1 MKNRIH
7 PKTQYIYAGVDSHKL
22 THTATIID
30 CFNEKLGT
38 ITFKNNNEGFV
49 SLIKLANQV
58 GDNTQV
64 IYGLE
69 DTKQYGYLLANFLMK
84 NGLIVKH
91 INSSE
96 TAAERRKY
104 PVAIKNDD
112 LDSACIAKVTLDNF
126 DTIQDS
132 QDDEIYWTL
141 KQFTVMRET
150 LTNNAAR
157 FKYKL
162 HNQLMFNY
170 PNYYDLFTDISCKSA
185 IQFWEKYPSPDLL
198 KNVTDEELFNFFKED
213 SNSLWTSR
221 INKIIEN
228 VRKIDLN
235 NFVYQENRNVIIKM
249 ITKQIKD
256 NILMREDIEWEMLK
270 IYDIIGK
277 KLHTFPSIDKVS
289 ASYILAEIG
298 NIDRFANSSK
308 LAKYAG
314 IAPIDYSSGNSSKSY
329 GNKFGNRKLNMRIY
343 MVAIGGLARGSKTFP
358 TNPIF
363 SEYYLKKISEGKT
376 KHQAIIC
383 VMRRII
389 NIIFNMLKNDVEY
402 KAPVH
407 LLEECK
413 DKFLQRQQEQEDT
426 AEKIMKRIADREM
439 LRNAKKQLQK

>member
-1 MKNRIH
+1 MKTKTH
-7 PKTQYIYAGVDSHKL
+7 PKTQYIYVGVDSHKL
-22 THTATIID
+22 THTATIIN
-30 CFNEKLGT
+30 CFNEKLGA
-38 ITFKNNNEGFV
+38 ITFKNNYKGFA
-49 SLIKLANQV
+49 SLTKLANQV
-58 GDNTQV
+58 GDDTPA

-69 DTKQYGYLLANFLMK
+69 DTKQYGYLLKNFLMK

-91 INSSE
+91 INYSE

-104 PVAIKNDD
+104 PVSIKNDN
-112 LDSACIAKVTLDNF
+112 LDSSCIAKVTLDNF
-126 DTIQDS
+126 DKLQDA

-150 LTNNAAR
+150 LTNSSAR
-157 FKYKL
+157 FKRKL

-185 IQFWEKYPSPDLL
+185 IRFWEKYPSPDLL

-235 NFVYQENRNVIIKM
+235 NFVYQENRNIIIKM
-249 ITKQIKD
+249 TIKQIKE
-256 NILMREDIEWEMLK
+256 NILMREDLEWEMIK

-277 KLHTFPSIDKVS
+277 KLHTFPGMNKIL

-298 NIDRFANSSK
+298 NIDRFATSSK

-314 IAPIDYSSGNSSKSY
+314 IAPIDYSSGNSSKAY
-329 GNKFGNRKLNMRIY
+329 ANKCGNRKLNMRIY
-343 MVAIGGLARGSKTFP
+343 IIAFSCLGRGSGTFP
-358 TNPIF
+358 MNPIF
-363 SEYYLKKISEGKT
+363 AEYYLKKISEGKT
-376 KHQAIIC
+376 KHQALIC

-389 NIIFNMLKNDVEY
+389 NIIYNILKNNTEY
-402 KAPVH
+402 KIPVQ

-413 DKFLQRQQEQEDT
+413 TKFLKRQQEQEDT
-426 AEKIMKRIADREM
+426 AEKIMNRIASREI
-439 LRNAKKQLQK
+439 LKNAGKNV